1 MAAAS
6 IQKRIEK
13 MRIAMVACD
22 VDPVLIEQV
31 VASIPVPVLFASPAV
46 PSVGAVAAERFFA
59 EKFWPNYPKRAGSN
73 PKEPARKKLVQLI
86 VSGEN
91 PETIL
96 EGLRRLVR
104 GLRARDKVGTEFVPM
119 AMTWINR
126 KGWRDDPEPDGPNG
140 GMPMPTNG
148 GGGFFGAAAQ
158 LRRNAGQ

>member
-1 MAAAS
+1 MTAS
-6 IQKRIEK
+6 QIEKRIQK
-13 MRIAMVACD
+13 MRVAMVACD
-22 VDPVLIEQV
+22 IDPVLIEQV
-31 VASIPVPVLFASPAV
+31 VASIPVPILFAAPAV
-46 PSVGAVAAERFFA
+46 PSVGAAAADRFFA
-59 EKFWPNYPKRAGSN
+59 EKFWPNYPKRAGGN

-96 EGLRRLVR
+96 DGLRRLVK

-126 KGWRDDPEPDGPNG
+126 KGWRDDPEPDGGQFVPPG
-140 GMPMPTNG
+140 GNNG

-158 LRRNAGQ
+158 LRRNAGE